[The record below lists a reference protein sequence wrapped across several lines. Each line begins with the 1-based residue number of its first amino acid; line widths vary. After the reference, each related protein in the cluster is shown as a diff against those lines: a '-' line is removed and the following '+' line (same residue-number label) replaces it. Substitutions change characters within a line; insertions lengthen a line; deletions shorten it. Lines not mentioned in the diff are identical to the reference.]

1 MIKIFYHREK
11 CIGCNSC
18 SDLSP
23 DRWDISGQD
32 GKSNLIGSVL
42 RKNIYV
48 LQTSDDE
55 MDDFMNASDSCPVNI
70 IDVKHY

>member
-1 MIKIFYHREK
+1 MIQIIYHRDK

-23 DRWDISGQD
+23 YRWNINEQD
-32 GKSNLIGSVL
+32 GKSNLVGSVL

-55 MDDFMNASDSCPVNI
+55 MEDCMNASDNCPVNI
-70 IDVKHY
+70 IEVKCY